1 MSDNPWVSVLVVT
14 YNSADYI
21 IETLESIKAQTYAN
35 IELILTDDGSSDNTI
50 ALAEKWIAD
59 NKTRFV
65 DAKIITVKKN
75 TGVSANY
82 NRGVQAC
89 SGVWIK
95 NVDGDDLITPNC
107 IKSNIDHVQKNN
119 EIEVLFSDMIIFK
132 GSQEHVIG
140 KYSDVPFNGF
150 FEASSE
156 EQFKRL
162 IQRNFLPSVPLFIK
176 TSVLKRYPYNENYMG
191 VEDFPMWVTL
201 TKNGHKA
208 FYLDEITA
216 KYRKG
221 DSVTSSNKRLYSP
234 FYMDSMEMF
243 YWNELRQYLKEYGFN
258 EAQSYYLKQFTLYQI
273 AMILF
278 KNKGSFIN
286 RTIFSILRKILNCE

>member
-1 MSDNPWVSVLVVT
+1 MSDNPLVSVLVVT

-35 IELILTDDGSSDNTI
+35 IELVLTDDGSSDNTI

-119 EIEVLFSDMIIFK
+119 EI
-132 GSQEHVIG
+132 
-140 KYSDVPFNGF
+140 
-150 FEASSE
+150 
-156 EQFKRL
+156 
-162 IQRNFLPSVPLFIK
+162 
-176 TSVLKRYPYNENYMG
+176 
-191 VEDFPMWVTL
+191 
-201 TKNGHKA
+201 
-208 FYLDEITA
+208 
-216 KYRKG
+216 
-221 DSVTSSNKRLYSP
+221 
-234 FYMDSMEMF
+234 
-243 YWNELRQYLKEYGFN
+243 
-258 EAQSYYLKQFTLYQI
+258 
-273 AMILF
+273 
-278 KNKGSFIN
+278 
-286 RTIFSILRKILNCE
+286 